1 MSDHSTF
8 VKRALPRSLFGRSI
22 LIILMPL
29 IIVQAVTTFVFF
41 DRHFET
47 ITRRLAQGMAGDIL
61 TVIRMIEQDPEN
73 VQSHL
78 DLARSTMLLEF
89 LYEPNAILPNEDLAI
104 RDSLLARIVARHV
117 EARMKRPF
125 RIQMSYQE
133 REALIDVQLA
143 NGVLFAIVPRERLFS
158 ATTYIFLLWMVGTSL
173 VFFAMAMIFMRNQI
187 RPIRRLA
194 SVADRFGKGLDIP
207 TFKPEGATEV
217 RRAAAAFNQMRARIE
232 RQMRQRTEM
241 LAGVSHDLRTPLT
254 RMKLQLAMISD
265 AQGADD
271 LATDVAELERMI
283 EGYLM
288 FARGE
293 GTELAEETDL
303 LLLLRR
309 AVGDQVRGGQAVE
322 LAFSGH
328 LADANTQLELPL
340 RPQAFRRAIT
350 NFLTNADRYAQNT
363 VVTITERR
371 GNGPGSVE
379 ITIDDDG
386 PGIPPAEREAV
397 FRPFYRVDWSRNT
410 STGGVGLGLS
420 IARDVVRGHGG
431 DVMLSE
437 SPLGGLRV
445 FIRLPK

>member
-1 MSDHSTF
+1 
-8 VKRALPRSLFGRSI
+8 
-22 LIILMPL
+22 
-29 IIVQAVTTFVFF
+29 
-41 DRHFET
+41 
-47 ITRRLAQGMAGDIL
+47 
-61 TVIRMIEQDPEN
+61 
-73 VQSHL
+73 
-78 DLARSTMLLEF
+78 
-89 LYEPNAILPNEDLAI
+89 
-104 RDSLLARIVARHV
+104 
-117 EARMKRPF
+117 
-125 RIQMSYQE
+125 
-133 REALIDVQLA
+133 
-143 NGVLFAIVPRERLFS
+143 IVPRERLFS

-173 VFFAMAMIFMRNQI
+173 VFFAMAMVFMRNQI

-194 SVADRFGKGLDIP
+194 SAADRFGKGLDIP

-322 LAFSGH
+322 LEFSGH
-328 LADANTQLELPL
+328 LAHANTQLELPL

-350 NFLTNADRYAQNT
+350 NFLTNADRYAENT
-363 VVTITERR
+363 VVTITERL